1 MPKIIQLDPHLANL
15 IAAGEVVERP
25 ASVVKEL
32 VENAIDAGAK
42 TVTVELQ
49 NGGMSFLR
57 VSDDGCGM
65 GREDAK
71 TAFLRHATSKLH
83 SKEELGAI
91 GTLGFRGEA
100 LAATAAVSRID
111 LLTRSAEDLEGTHLT
126 LEAGKLLS
134 CEAAG
139 CPVGTTIV
147 VRDLFFNTPARMK
160 FMKRDSVEASAA
172 ADAVRKQALAHPE
185 ISFRLLKDGESQL
198 RTPGDGD
205 LLAAVYA
212 VLGRQAAQEMI
223 PVDSHWEKLGIS
235 GFVSKP
241 TATRGS
247 RSNQIFF
254 VNHRYIRSRTM
265 TAALE
270 EAYRNQ
276 LMTGRFPSCVLNLD
290 LPLSAVDVNVHPA
303 KTEVKFLNEKEI
315 FDCVHY
321 GVLGALN
328 KAPGQVPFVM
338 QDAKC
343 KMQNEATGNRQQATG
358 DEQPVGG
365 GALDAPPTAEQ
376 PAGAA
381 IGRPHPGDASDPA
394 SAVGAAIGR
403 PHPGGPPDP
412 SSAVG
417 AAIGRPHPGGSPDP
431 ASAVGAAIGRPHPAG
446 TPDPAQKDDNRFFK
460 AMSAEEYRGKAKP
473 QVHTLTRWE
482 YEQMTKAL
490 NKAPV
495 PAPSQ
500 ALREAVRP
508 GTLNSPVQVPA
519 DDPVGSDPLIAPV
532 IAEGNDAAAPRRQ
545 EASGDA
551 SLRSDPPASPPS
563 PDAPLPLE
571 GLEAAPA
578 FRYIGEL
585 FRTYLLAEQND
596 ELILIDKHAAHER
609 INFERLLAQG
619 TQILG
624 QTLLQPRSCRFD
636 REEAAL
642 LLENRELLLS
652 LGYDLDDLGE
662 GDLLLRQIPSD
673 IRESDAAATLSE
685 IAEHLRD
692 GRLDTPQRLRDEA
705 LHTIACKAAIK
716 AGYVT
721 DPAELQALAKTVL
734 TNPNLKYCPH
744 GRPICTVI
752 SKRQIEK
759 QFKRIT

>member
-1 MPKIIQLDPHLANL
+1 MNKIIQLDSHLANL

-57 VSDDGCGM
+57 VQDDGCGM
-65 GREDAK
+65 SREDAK
-71 TAFLRHATSKLH
+71 TAFLRHATSKLR
-83 SKEELGAI
+83 SREDLEAI

-100 LAATAAVSRID
+100 LAATAAVSRVE
-111 LLTRSAEDLEGTHLT
+111 LLTRTAEDLEGSHLR
-126 LEAGKLLS
+126 LEGGKLLV
-134 CEAAG
+134 CEPAG

-160 FMKRDSVEASAA
+160 FMKRDSVEGSAA
-172 ADAVRKQALAHPE
+172 ASALQKQALAHPE
-185 ISFRLLKDGESQL
+185 ISFRLIKDGQSLLQ
-198 RTPGDGD
+198 TPGDGD
-205 LLAAVYA
+205 LLAAIYA

-223 PVDSHWEKLGIS
+223 PVDSRWERLGVS
-235 GFVSKP
+235 GFVSRP
-241 TATRGS
+241 TATRGT
-247 RSNQIFF
+247 RANQIFF
-254 VNHRYIRSRTM
+254 VNRRYIRSKAL

-276 LMTGRFPSCVLNLD
+276 LMANRFPSCVLNISM
-290 LPLSAVDVNVHPA
+290 PLSAVDVNVHPA

-338 QDAKC
+338 QDAKS
-343 KMQNEATGNRQQATG
+343 KMQNEAAGDGGYEAAGNRQQAT
-358 DEQPVGG
+358 EKAFPLGG
-365 GALDAPPTAEQ
+365 
-376 PAGAA
+376 
-381 IGRPHPGDASDPA
+381 RCHPA
-394 SAVGAAIGR
+394 S
-403 PHPGGPPDP
+403 
-412 SSAVG
+412 
-417 AAIGRPHPGGSPDP
+417 P
-431 ASAVGAAIGRPHPAG
+431 ASRMTDEGTFDDRPAP
-446 TPDPAQKDDNRFFK
+446 KDDNRFFK
-460 AMSAEEYRGKAKP
+460 AMSAEEYRKAAKP

-490 NKAPV
+490 DKLPM
-495 PAPSQ
+495 PAPSE
-500 ALREAVRP
+500 ALQNAVRP
-508 GTLNSPVQVPA
+508 TTLNSPVLLPTDEDEAIASPSVILSALKDSPRFEAKNPFSADTEALQRKTGPSTPLRSAQDDKTGGISTPVPA
-519 DDPVGSDPLIAPV
+519 GPV
-532 IAEGNDAAAPRRQ
+532 
-545 EASGDA
+545 AS
-551 SLRSDPPASPPS
+551 
-563 PDAPLPLE
+563 LPLE
-571 GLEAAPA
+571 GVEKAPD

-585 FRTYLLAEQND
+585 FRTYLLVEQGD
-596 ELILIDKHAAHER
+596 ELLLIDKHAAHER

-619 TQILG
+619 TTVLG
-624 QTLLQPRSCRFD
+624 QTLLRPLACPFD
-636 REEAAL
+636 PEEAAL
-642 LLENRELLLS
+642 LLEHRALLLS
-652 LGYDLDDLGE
+652 LGYDLDDLGQ

-685 IAEHLRD
+685 IAGHLRD
-692 GRLDTPQRLRDEA
+692 GRLDSPQRLRDEA

-734 TNPNLKYCPH
+734 TRDDLKYCPH